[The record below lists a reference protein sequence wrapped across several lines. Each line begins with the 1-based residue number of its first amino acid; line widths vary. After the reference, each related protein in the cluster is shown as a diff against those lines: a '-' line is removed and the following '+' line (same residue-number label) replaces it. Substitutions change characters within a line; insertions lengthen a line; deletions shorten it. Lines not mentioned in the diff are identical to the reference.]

1 MKAAVG
7 INPQKTVSQTG
18 SKPPQTETEDPP
30 KYLVNSLEDFL
41 VAEAMPQLQEIM
53 EQAKEQCSEIFKAAA
68 AAAAAAKAKLKAG
81 GQKKK
86 AIIGKRDPFEKTPK
100 KQAAELAQ
108 KLVMDLVDHI
118 ENQLKE
124 GVFVENLKYG
134 HGNSTG
140 SDNIVSGPRL
150 MVGLVRRRADGTGRT
165 FHMYIYIYISVC
177 VSSPVSKGSFNHL
190 VVQGTELSDAT
201 LSNKAVHQRGKHPLA
216 MDVYLLQRL
225 NKLSN

>member
-118 ENQLKE
+118 ENHRLLKE

-165 FHMYIYIYISVC
+165 FHMYIYIYQCLC
-177 VSSPVSKGSFNHL
+177 VQPCLKGFFQSPSCAGGQSSLMLLCPTKLCIREGSIHWPWMCTCFN
-190 VVQGTELSDAT
+190 G
-201 LSNKAVHQRGKHPLA
+201 
-216 MDVYLLQRL
+216 
-225 NKLSN
+225 

>member
-165 FHMYIYIYISVC
+165 FHMYIYIYIYISVC

-190 VVQGTELSDAT
+190 VVQGDRAL
-201 LSNKAVHQRGKHPLA
+201 
-216 MDVYLLQRL
+216 
-225 NKLSN
+225 